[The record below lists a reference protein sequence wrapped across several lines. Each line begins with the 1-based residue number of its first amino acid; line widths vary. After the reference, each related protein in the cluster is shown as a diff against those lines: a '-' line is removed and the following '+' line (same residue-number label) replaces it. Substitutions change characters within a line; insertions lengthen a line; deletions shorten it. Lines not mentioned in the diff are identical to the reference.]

1 MSHAQE
7 TSHSQEASHSH
18 EGPSLP
24 KVIVDEAG
32 PSPAWLP
39 FVGLGLLALFA
50 LYVAVHQAMGGS
62 EEAKPE
68 AAPAAE
74 EAPAADAP
82 SAPAPAPE
90 AQAQ

>member
-1 MSHAQE
+1 MSHAHE
-7 TSHSQEASHSH
+7 TSHSHEAAHAH
-18 EGPSLP
+18 EAPSLP

-50 LYVAVHQAMGGS
+50 LYVAVHQAMGGGT

-68 AAPAAE
+68 PAPAAE
-74 EAPAADAP
+74 AAPAEAP
-82 SAPAPAPE
+82 SAPAPAAPSE
-90 AQAQ
+90 